1 MSQMTQTGPRIAE
14 YQQRRGMKAN
24 LRDILGR
31 DWATAY
37 AFVLPTILL
46 LGGLIAYPF
55 LNALYLSFTNTVSL
69 QTGPFVGLANY
80 TSLWAD
86 SVFRQSVSNTVVYT
100 VVSGIYKFVLGLLS
114 AILLHRVVR
123 FREIL
128 TALVLLPWIVP
139 SIVIAIT
146 WRNLLDPVF
155 GGVNQ
160 FLLQL
165 GFIERGYPWLGS
177 FDTAMPSVIMVNIWQ
192 GIPFFTIMMLA
203 GLSSIDTELYEAA
216 RIDGANTWR
225 LFLHVTLPGL
235 RYVIIVSTLLSTIW
249 TFNGFTDVFLLTNGG
264 PAGAT
269 RVYSILAW
277 EYAIQG
283 LRIGRGVAVAMTMAP
298 VLGVFIFLLGQ
309 YMSAGGQVED
319 RTAKE
324 KEQAKS
330 GLWAMIGWPFSA
342 LLRLVLAIFWLV
354 NDTIE
359 TLLESLGRGVRRA
372 TGWGTRPKRS
382 RPGIGLVGG
391 IALAL
396 IVLFELIPF
405 YWVLITAFK
414 TTVQYTTFTSIFW
427 PEPWS
432 LEQFEVLFGPTRAF
446 GLWYQNTVVVAV
458 VSTVVSVIVASLG
471 AYGLTRLRWRG
482 ANFFSSMVLIA
493 YLMPPVL
500 MFIPIYQIFSA
511 LHLTNSLAGLMV
523 AYPTFSLPFA
533 TWLMMGYYASI
544 PRELEEAA
552 LIDGCNHFQA
562 WYRIVLPLAAPAL
575 LAASLFSITG
585 AWKEFIFAYVF
596 LSKERLLTLSVGLA
610 KMIVG
615 DILPWGQLMAA
626 ALLMAVPV
634 VILYMFGQR
643 FMVAGLTAGAVKG

>member
-1 MSQMTQTGPRIAE
+1 MSQRTTQVGLNIAE
-14 YQQRRGMKAN
+14 YRQRRNLRAN

-37 AFVLPTILL
+37 VFVLPTILL

-55 LNALYLSFTNTVSL
+55 MNALFLSFTNTVSL

-86 SVFRQSVSNTVVYT
+86 SVFRQAVSNTVVYT
-100 VVSGIYKFVLGLLS
+100 VSAVFFKFWLGILVS
-114 AILLHRVVR
+114 ILLYRLKR

-146 WRNLLDPVF
+146 WRNLLDPIY

-160 FLLQL
+160 FLIQMGIVDV
-165 GFIERGYPWLGS
+165 GFPWLGS
-177 FDTAMPSVIMVNIWQ
+177 YATAMPSVIMVNIWQ

-203 GLSSIDTELYEAA
+203 GLSSIDNELYEAA
-216 RIDGANTWR
+216 RIDGANAWR

-235 RYVIIVSTLLSTIW
+235 RYVIIVATLLSTIW

-277 EYAIQG
+277 EYAIQA

-298 VLGVFIFLLGQ
+298 VLGVIIFFLGQ
-309 YMSAGGQVED
+309 YMSAGGKVEEK
-319 RTAKE
+319 TAKE
-324 KEQAKS
+324 KERENNS
-330 GLWAMIGWPFSA
+330 VVSWIFWPFRA
-342 LLRLVLAIFWLV
+342 VLKLVLAIFWFV

-359 TLLESLGRGVRRA
+359 TLVENLARAFRKVTGQSKRRGRGIGA
-372 TGWGTRPKRS
+372 
-382 RPGIGLVGG
+382 GIFGG
-391 IALAL
+391 IILGI

-414 TTVQYTTFTSIFW
+414 TTAQYTTFQSVFW
-427 PEPWS
+427 PDPWS
-432 LEQFEVLFGPTRAF
+432 FEQFKVLFGPTRAF
-446 GLWYQNTVVVAV
+446 GLWYQNTVVVAL
-458 VSTVVSVIVASLG
+458 VSTVVSVAVASLG

-482 ANFFSSMVLIA
+482 ANFFSSVVLIA

-511 LHLTNSLAGLMV
+511 LQLTNKLAGLMI

-544 PRELEEAA
+544 PQELEEAA

-575 LAASLFSITG
+575 MAASLFAITG

-626 ALLMAVPV
+626 ALLMAIPV
-634 VILYMFGQR
+634 VVLYMFGQR